1 MQPGSYEHNN
11 LKDGEVACLWCTR
24 KLYDV
29 EVDAMAATDSPFHVL
44 DVCLLNPPVHRF
56 ISDDDDESYACVPHP
71 SIAYAFVLFTH
82 TSSLRSRCCVWQ
94 PARGLPAWLR
104 CVQRVQHNHS

>member
-11 LKDGEVACLWCTR
+11 LKDGEVTCLWCTR

-44 DVCLLNPPVHRF
+44 D
-56 ISDDDDESYACVPHP
+56 A
-71 SIAYAFVLFTH
+71 
-82 TSSLRSRCCVWQ
+82 RSQ
-94 PARGLPAWLR
+94 LIHQRGEL
-104 CVQRVQHNHS
+104 